1 MAAKSSH
8 SNRKENINL
17 LHRSCENNLRITE
30 LDLLQ
35 IQRLKIRLTTWTMVF
50 FPMTFGHLNLGYCD
64 KSKDLLQL

>member
-35 IQRLKIRLTTWTMVF
+35 IQRLKIRPTAWTMAF
-50 FPMTFGHLNLGYCD
+50 FHHCIWPSKLGV
-64 KSKDLLQL
+64 LQ